1 MINNLLNDKFSLI
14 LLLTIFGGIIYYLT
28 KVKKNSNNKV
38 IETADSVSS
47 ELSTMSN
54 NIDKFAKN
62 YSKHNI
68 ISPAESPDESHIDE
82 PVHGFKGN
90 DMEDDKVAPL
100 NQAFLRP
107 MSAVC
112 TPDKIDFSK
121 NTVKKYDAK
130 DYLPKEI
137 NDEWFATDF
146 QHAKQKVM
154 DDSLINANRYVI
166 GVNTVGSSH
175 KNASWDLRGENPN
188 PKYGVGPWMNSTY
201 EPDLNIKP
209 WA

>member
-28 KVKKNSNNKV
+28 KVRKNTNNKV

-47 ELSTMSN
+47 ELSTLSN
-54 NIDKFAKN
+54 DDEKLVKT
-62 YSKHNI
+62 YGKQKVESPVE
-68 ISPAESPDESHIDE
+68 SPAESPIEQPIHN
-82 PVHGFKGN
+82 FKGN
-90 DMEDDKVAPL
+90 DMEGDNTASL

-121 NTVKKYDAK
+121 NSVKKYDAK

-146 QHAKQKVM
+146 QHAKQKIM

-175 KNASWDLRGENPN
+175 KNASWDIRGENPN